1 VAGISSNSGCPEMA
15 VPTQVL
21 ERVESQLKLLYF
33 QSGKATFKNGVLEK
47 LEDVAALLKVYPNAK
62 FRIEGYTDS
71 EGTDLFNQ
79 KLSQA
84 RADLVRNTLIKQGMN
99 ENNLVAVGFGEN
111 NPIASNE
118 TAAGKAENRRVV
130 IVVIR

>member
-1 VAGISSNSGCPEMA
+1 
-15 VPTQVL
+15 
-21 ERVESQLKLLYF
+21 
-33 QSGKATFKNGVLEK
+33 
-47 LEDVAALLKVYPNAK
+47 LLKVYPNAK